1 MSSDEIMAVLVE
13 YLERKKP
20 LPNKEDISRID
31 YLAAG
36 YVDSL
41 GFMKFLM
48 FMEERFDIEFDDEE
62 LESDAFR
69 TIGGLERLV
78 DEKQRGRSAC

>member
-1 MSSDEIMAVLVE
+1 MSSDEIKAVLIE

-20 LPNKEDISRID
+20 ITSKDDIADID

-48 FMEERFDIEFDDEE
+48 FMEERFDIEFDDDEI
-62 LESDAFR
+62 ESDAFR
-69 TIGGLERLV
+69 TVGGLVEMIV
-78 DEKQRGRSAC
+78 SKRGN